1 MTSVHV
7 RVPSPIRRVLN
18 EYRWSLILTYTLF
31 ALEMLGSL
39 MRPYFLGTAVDGVL
53 VRQFGGLRDLVLVHL
68 AWLLIG
74 MARHAYDTRTFSAV
88 YTTFVTRLFDRS
100 FAGLDVSRRS
110 AYSTLSRE
118 IIEFLQ
124 YDLVYVI
131 EAVYNVV
138 GSLIILM
145 FYDRVVVLICLAT
158 LIPVGLLSALYGRRS
173 ARFNVHK
180 HDELEKQ
187 VDYITTNDPVVIREH
202 YNRLRHWQVKL
213 SNQEAWNF
221 GATELMVLIV
231 LAGSLLA
238 STVYAGEALKAGVLI
253 ALYNYVLRFTTGLDT
268 IPYTIQRLAA
278 LRDILKR
285 IGRVDATATTER

>member
-1 MTSVHV
+1 MTI
-7 RVPSPIRRVLN
+7 PQSPIRRVLR
-18 EYRWSLILTYTLF
+18 EYRWSLFLTYALF

-39 MRPYFLGTAVDGVL
+39 VRPYYLGAAVDGLL
-53 VRQFGGLRDLVLVHL
+53 VRDFDGLWRLVAVHS
-68 AWLLIG
+68 AWLVVGTI
-74 MARHAYDTRTFSAV
+74 RHAYDTRTFASV
-88 YTTFVTRLFDRS
+88 YTSFVTRLFDRP
-100 FAGLDVSRRS
+100 FDVLDVSRRS

-131 EAVYNVV
+131 EAAYNVV
-138 GSLIILM
+138 GSLIILL
-145 FYDRVVVLICLAT
+145 FYDRATVLICLGA
-158 LIPVGLLSALYGRRS
+158 LIPVGWLSVLYGRRT
-173 ARFNVHK
+173 ARLNVQK

-187 VDYITTNDPVVIREH
+187 VNIIATNDPVTIRAH
-202 YNRLRHWQVKL
+202 YERLRSWQVKL

-221 GATELMVLIV
+221 GFNEVVVLAV

-238 STVYAGEALKAGVLI
+238 STVFAGAALKAGVLI

-278 LRDILKR
+278 LRDILRR
-285 IGRVDATATTER
+285 INRVDRDTLSLPR